1 MTQRK
6 IQITVLAF
14 LMSAALALPTASA
27 AKNDAPPSQKV
38 TVKTIGSVS
47 CAANTIEKNADGS
60 LKKCVLTENKTVPV
74 ADISCLSGGPIML
87 DEQGNVTQC
96 TLAVDRNYPDP
107 MGIVCDDG
115 KTIALHPN
123 GTPALCTLAVEKK
136 APLLG
141 VTCAVNSVAEFY
153 PDGGLKQCV
162 STVEKKVPTAATKE
176 VYVTEFT
183 CEKNKPIGFYP
194 DGKVRFCTP
203 VESIYMRGKG
213 TALGGEP
220 VTLHPDGKV
229 KECSYTYPL
238 YQNRS
243 CKVEARA
250 SFHPNGSFDTCTL
263 PEDKH
268 VGKAVCKADA
278 AISYYP
284 NGHVA
289 SCTLAAPAEKVPGTV
304 IPAGTVV
311 KFDAKQ
317 AIQ

>member
-6 IQITVLAF
+6 IYITLLAF
-14 LMSAALALPTASA
+14 LMSAALSLPTVSA
-27 AKNDAPPSQKV
+27 AKNDAPPAQKV

-47 CAANTIEKNADGS
+47 CQANTIEKNADGS

-74 ADISCLSGGPIML
+74 ADITCLTGGPIQL
-87 DEQGNVTQC
+87 DDQGNVTQC

-107 MGIVCDDG
+107 MGLICDDG
-115 KTIALHPN
+115 KNISLYPN
-123 GTPALCTLAVEKK
+123 GTPSSCTLAAEKK
-136 APLLG
+136 ATLLG
-141 VTCAVNSVAEFY
+141 AVCAINTVAEFY
-153 PDGGLKQCV
+153 PDGALKQCV

-183 CEKNKPIGFYP
+183 CDKNKPIGFHP
-194 DGKVRFCTP
+194 DGKVSQCTP
-203 VESIYMRGKG
+203 IDSIYMRGKG
-213 TALGGEP
+213 TAMGGEP
-220 VTLHPDGKV
+220 VSLHPDGKI
-229 KECSYTYPL
+229 KECTYTFPL

-250 SFHPNGSFDTCTL
+250 SFHTNGNFDTCTL
-263 PEDKH
+263 PDDKP

-278 AISYYP
+278 PVSYYP

-289 SCTLAAPAEKVPGTV
+289 SCTLAAPAEKTPGTV

-311 KFDAKQ
+311 KFDAKK

>member
-153 PDGGLKQCV
+153 PD
-162 STVEKKVPTAATKE
+162 
-176 VYVTEFT
+176 
-183 CEKNKPIGFYP
+183 
-194 DGKVRFCTP
+194 
-203 VESIYMRGKG
+203 
-213 TALGGEP
+213 
-220 VTLHPDGKV
+220 
-229 KECSYTYPL
+229 
-238 YQNRS
+238 
-243 CKVEARA
+243 
-250 SFHPNGSFDTCTL
+250 
-263 PEDKH
+263 
-268 VGKAVCKADA
+268 
-278 AISYYP
+278 
-284 NGHVA
+284 
-289 SCTLAAPAEKVPGTV
+289 
-304 IPAGTVV
+304 
-311 KFDAKQ
+311 
-317 AIQ
+317 

>member
-6 IQITVLAF
+6 FHITVLAF
-14 LMSAALALPTASA
+14 LMSAALALPTVSA

-47 CAANTIEKNADGS
+47 CAANSVEKNEDGS
-60 LKKCVLTENKTVPV
+60 LKKCVLTENKTIPV
-74 ADISCLSGGPIML
+74 ANITCQSGGPIVL
-87 DEQGNVTQC
+87 DPQGIVTQC
-96 TLAVDRNYPDP
+96 TLALDRSYPAP
-107 MGIVCDDG
+107 MSLVCAQG
-115 KTIALHPN
+115 KTIMLHPN
-123 GTPALCTLAVEKK
+123 GTPSQCTLVAEKK

-141 VTCAVNSVAEFY
+141 VVCAANTVAAFY
-153 PDGGLKQCV
+153 ADGALKQCV
-162 STVEKKVPTAATKE
+162 STLEKKIPTAATKE

-194 DGKVRFCTP
+194 DGNVSACTP
-203 VESIYMRGKG
+203 ADSIYMRGKG
-213 TALGGEP
+213 TAMAGEP
-220 VTLHPDGKV
+220 VELYPDGKV

-250 SFHPNGSFDTCTL
+250 SFHPNGNFDTCSL
-263 PEDKH
+263 PDDKP

-278 AISYYP
+278 SVSYYP
-284 NGHVA
+284 DGNVA
-289 SCTLAAPAEKVPGTV
+289 SCTLAAPAEKSPGNV